1 MVDFD
6 LVTDSRDFFFFF
18 LVEIFRNSGIVT
30 HISSLYP
37 RIKQVDQIIKI
48 RVFMRLKACL
58 SFA

>member
-18 LVEIFRNSGIVT
+18 FVEIFRNSGIVT
-30 HISSLYP
+30 YLYP
-37 RIKQVDQIIKI
+37 RTKQVDQIIKI
-48 RVFMRLKACL
+48 FMRLKACL

>member
-18 LVEIFRNSGIVT
+18 LVEIFRNSGTVT
-30 HISSLYP
+30 YLYP
-37 RIKQVDQIIKI
+37 RTKQVDQIIKI
-48 RVFMRLKACL
+48 RIFMRLKACL

>member
-18 LVEIFRNSGIVT
+18 FVEIFRNSGIVT
-30 HISSLYP
+30 YLYP
-37 RIKQVDQIIKI
+37 RTKQVDQIIKI

>member
-18 LVEIFRNSGIVT
+18 LVEIFKNSGIVT
-30 HISSLYP
+30 YLYP
-37 RIKQVDQIIKI
+37 RTKQVDQIIKI